1 MEETIKRSA
10 KEESLKEMMKSCK
23 NKFYNIEYV
32 YCFALYSNSIYF
44 IAKMCLILILISR
57 SNKNIEKEL
66 VSNFIIPEAQK
77 VILRESQ
84 NYMN

>member
-32 YCFALYSNSIYF
+32 YCFALYSIYF

-57 SNKNIEKEL
+57 SDKNIEKEL